1 MSLSKTKSQKS
12 MLWPLFQKWGLS
24 KLQNEILTKN
34 STLSHRHELVLLEF
48 KPNLWISKLNW
59 CQKYPFSEISG
70 EKNHSLR
77 QASHQNFRN
86 NPFISLFRQSQAGKR
101 LQSFEVQ
108 PKDFPKSMPPS
119 CQSLPLSLKS
129 ELVSRN
135 PLKNTDM
142 WKVGTSEL
150 LVPNFAIF

>member
-1 MSLSKTKSQKS
+1 

-24 KLQNEILTKN
+24 KLQNEILTNN
-34 STLSHRHELVLLEF
+34 STLLHRHKLVLLEF
-48 KPNLWISKLNW
+48 KPYLWISKLNL
-59 CQKYPFSEISG
+59 CQEYPFSEILG

-108 PKDFPKSMPPS
+108 PGDFPKSISSKLPKFATFSQIITCKQKPSQKYRYVKSWHIRAFGPKLRYFFKPP
-119 CQSLPLSLKS
+119 
-129 ELVSRN
+129 
-135 PLKNTDM
+135 
-142 WKVGTSEL
+142 WKHA
-150 LVPNFAIF
+150 P